1 MYIRTVK
8 SRGYE
13 YVQLAHNYRD
23 PKTGASR
30 AKVLFKFGRKDQ
42 LDVEGLTRLVG
53 SIARFL
59 EKHDL
64 ASLPLVESDD
74 APFEF
79 VGAKQLGGPWLLD
92 GLWERLG
99 IRKTLEKLLLERNY
113 STPVERMIF
122 AMTANRALNP
132 SSKLYMEHWVQ
143 EEAFIPGLPEVDV
156 HYLYR
161 AMDFLLE
168 ASESI
173 QEEVFFHVANL
184 LNLEVDLIFLD
195 TTTTYFEIAEE
206 DTDAEEGPGLR
217 KRSQHSKDERPD
229 LPQVVIA
236 FAVTR
241 GGIPVRCWVWPGNTS
256 DQQIIKEVKKDLN
269 RWQLGRV
276 VMVQDAGFNSE
287 ENKRLLQTAGG
298 HYIIGEK
305 LRQGRKGDPV
315 EALSKP
321 GRYTTLENG
330 LEIKEVILEKGS
342 EARRR
347 YVLVRNPD
355 EARRDALK
363 RADIVKEVEH
373 RLEEL
378 KQLNG
383 QPHKKAACALR
394 AHSVYGRYVRQT
406 KTGKLMLDKAKIRS
420 EAHYDGK
427 YLLSTSD
434 FGLSAEDVVLG
445 YKQLSEIERVFR
457 DMKHLIDIRPVR
469 HRLPDRIKAHVL
481 LCWLGMLLIRIAEQ
495 ETGQTWFQT
504 KKALSTLQVGMFKT
518 LEGDIWQTGQIRK
531 ETAAIF
537 DALKVKMP
545 AKYLD
550 FPKPLPEN

>member
-23 PKTGASR
+23 PETGASR
-30 AKVLFKFGRKDQ
+30 AKVLFNFGRKDQ

-79 VGAKQLGGPWLLD
+79 VGAKQLGGTWLLD

-99 IRKTLEKLLLERNY
+99 IRKALEKLLLERNY

-143 EEAFIPGLPEVDV
+143 EEAFIPGLPEIDV

-315 EALSKP
+315 EALSRP

-347 YVLVRNPD
+347 YV
-355 EARRDALK
+355 
-363 RADIVKEVEH
+363 
-373 RLEEL
+373 
-378 KQLNG
+378 
-383 QPHKKAACALR
+383 
-394 AHSVYGRYVRQT
+394 
-406 KTGKLMLDKAKIRS
+406 
-420 EAHYDGK
+420 
-427 YLLSTSD
+427 
-434 FGLSAEDVVLG
+434 
-445 YKQLSEIERVFR
+445 
-457 DMKHLIDIRPVR
+457 
-469 HRLPDRIKAHVL
+469 
-481 LCWLGMLLIRIAEQ
+481 
-495 ETGQTWFQT
+495 
-504 KKALSTLQVGMFKT
+504 
-518 LEGDIWQTGQIRK
+518 
-531 ETAAIF
+531 
-537 DALKVKMP
+537 
-545 AKYLD
+545 
-550 FPKPLPEN
+550 